1 MFNLYERNQPL
12 VVSDRADLTSN
23 SDISKSEQ
31 YAAYLSRD
39 KFFSSLK
46 SQRVLVLIH
55 GFNSTT
61 SDAIKHYEQ
70 VSKDVGSSY
79 DQIIYYLWPGGKYGI
94 DKASFGEIE
103 RNVTTYSGARERVVD
118 KLKLRF
124 KTFLLNLRGQ
134 TNSIDILAHSMGC
147 RLTLAALS
155 DLPLPAPGQFVRYVY
170 LMGAAVR
177 NEDLEL
183 GHEYY
188 GAGFQCKSIYVFFS
202 RNDDVLETKFPL
214 GESTTPKEKEKILK
228 EVLKNRIQRSRTFTG
243 TLLNAETS
251 LEDDLFVDFATKWSK
266 TKALGFS
273 GPKGKKSQ
281 NIIPVDVSE
290 EVTDHSGYYKAPLVL
305 STLQRNAEISAKMEA
320 TLRIPG

>member
-79 DQIIYYLWPGGKYGI
+79 DQVIYYLWPGGKYGL

-103 RNVTTYSGARERVVD
+103 RNATTYSGARERVKDV
-118 KLKLRF
+118 LKERLASFLSGLR
-124 KTFLLNLRGQ
+124 RQ
-134 TNSIDILAHSMGC
+134 TKSIDILAHSMGC

-155 DLPLPAPGQFVRYVY
+155 SIPLPPQEQFVRYVY

-177 NEDLEL
+177 NQDLDV

-188 GAGFQCKSIYVFFS
+188 GAGFQCRNIYVFFS
-202 RNDDVLETKFPL
+202 RNDPVLRNAFPL
-214 GESTTPKEKEKILK
+214 GESTTSDESKKILEKVMK
-228 EVLKNRIQRSRTFTG
+228 ERIQRSRTFTG
-243 TLLNAETS
+243 VIQNIQMTYYDEWILDTAKN
-251 LEDDLFVDFATKWSK
+251 FFK

-273 GPKGKKSQ
+273 GPKGKRNQ
-281 NIIPVDVSE
+281 DIISVDVSK